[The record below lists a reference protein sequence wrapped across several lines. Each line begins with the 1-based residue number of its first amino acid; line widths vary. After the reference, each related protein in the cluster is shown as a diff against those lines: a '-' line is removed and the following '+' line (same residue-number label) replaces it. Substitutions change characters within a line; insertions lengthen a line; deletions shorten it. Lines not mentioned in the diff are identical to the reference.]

1 MSRYGAGPGEPRMQD
16 TNTVDIPI
24 PVEAGVASAL
34 DNAATRALAGRLVS
48 RMLQPA
54 SIERLFETMDALAA
68 EAARRGFTD
77 EILDAE
83 LAAYNAER
91 RGRTPPEA

>member
-1 MSRYGAGPGEPRMQD
+1 MPD
-16 TNTVDIPI
+16 TSTVDVLI
-24 PVEAGVASAL
+24 PVEVGVAAAL
-34 DNAATRALAGRLVS
+34 DDAAMRALAGRLVS

-54 SIERLFETMDALAA
+54 SVEGLFEVIDAISA
-68 EAARRGFTD
+68 EAAKRGLTD

-91 RGRTPPEA
+91 REPSAPPRP

>member
-1 MSRYGAGPGEPRMQD
+1 MADRL
-16 TNTVDIPI
+16 TVDVPI
-24 PVEAGVASAL
+24 PVDASVAQAL
-34 DNAATRALAGRLVS
+34 EHAPTRALAGRMVS

-54 SIERLFETMDALAA
+54 SVERLFDTMDAIAA
-68 EAARRGFTD
+68 EAARRGLTE

-91 RGRTPPEA
+91 RERAAPPKP